1 MMITMIGMVL
11 CGGYGKRLK
20 PYTQDLPK
28 PLIEIKDDYTILDK
42 QLFDMANSGIERAIL
57 LTGYLSE
64 KIEERYENNY
74 HGIEIEYSV
83 EDKPL
88 GTLNAIKQGIALL
101 KEKDNVLLR
110 NGDVVSDINLK
121 KMIKKYEGSDFQAM
135 MFVTKMRSPYGIVEL
150 GEDHIRSFKE
160 KPLLDY
166 YINGGI
172 YILDTDIP
180 FSNFEKGE
188 IEKTVFPVLADT
200 NQLGYYKENTF
211 WMSIDT
217 TKDLEE
223 IKKEYANRTDKPWGY
238 EKVLISTENFLTKE
252 IYIKEG
258 YTTSY
263 HYHRDKEESIYMLE
277 GSCYVQFDNRKEFF
291 GRNDTMDIP
300 RGAPHKIVATE
311 NSLMH
316 SISTPF
322 IDDIIRIEDYY
333 PAR

>member
-1 MMITMIGMVL
+1 MIGMIL

-20 PYTQDLPK
+20 PYTEDIPK
-28 PLIEIKDDYTILDK
+28 PLIDIMDDYTILDR
-42 QLFDMANSGIERAIL
+42 QLYDMANSDIENVIL

-64 KIEERYENNY
+64 KIEERYGKNY
-74 HGIEIEYSV
+74 RGMEIQYSV

-88 GTLNAIKQGIALL
+88 GTLNAIKLGMDLL
-101 KEKDNVLLR
+101 KDKDTVLIR

-121 KMIKKYEGSDFQAM
+121 KMMKKYSASDFKAM

-160 KPLLDY
+160 KPLLEY

-172 YILDTDIP
+172 YLLDSEIP

-238 EKVLISTENFLTKE
+238 EKVLISTENYLTKE

-263 HYHRDKEESIYMLE
+263 HYHKEKEESIYMLE
-277 GSCYVQFDNRKEFF
+277 GSCYVQFEHKKEFF

-300 RGAPHKIVATE
+300 RGALHKIVATE

-316 SISTPF
+316 SVSTPF
-322 IDDIIRIEDYY
+322 IDDIVRVEDYY

>member
-1 MMITMIGMVL
+1 MIGMIL

-20 PYTQDLPK
+20 PYTQDIPK
-28 PLIEIKDDYTILDK
+28 PLIEIKDDYTILDR
-42 QLFDMANSGIERAIL
+42 QLYDMANSGIERVIL

-64 KIEERYENNY
+64 KIEERYENAY
-74 HGIEIEYSV
+74 KGMDIHYSV
-83 EDKPL
+83 EDRPL

-101 KEKDNVLLR
+101 NEPETILLR
-110 NGDVVSDINLK
+110 NGDVVSDTNLK
-121 KMIKKYEGSDFQAM
+121 KMIKKYDNSDFQAM

-160 KPLLDY
+160 KPLLEY

-172 YILDTDIP
+172 YILSSDIP
-180 FSNFEKGE
+180 FSDFEKGE

-200 NQLGYYKENTF
+200 NQLGYYKEDTF

-252 IYIKEG
+252 MYLKEG
-258 YTTSY
+258 FSTSY
-263 HYHRDKEESIYMLE
+263 HYHTDKEESIYMLE
-277 GSCYVQFDNRKEFF
+277 GSCYVQFEHTKEFF
-291 GRNDTMDIP
+291 GRNDTMNIP
-300 RGAPHKIVATE
+300 RGVVHKIVATE

-322 IDDIIRIEDYY
+322 TDDIVRVEDYY

>member
-1 MMITMIGMVL
+1 MIGMIL

-20 PYTQDLPK
+20 PYTQDIPK
-28 PLIEIKDDYTILDK
+28 PLIEIKDDYTILDR
-42 QLFDMANSGIERAIL
+42 QLYDMANSGIERVIL

-64 KIEERYENNY
+64 KIEQRYGSAYGGMEVQ
-74 HGIEIEYSV
+74 YSV
-83 EDKPL
+83 EDRPL
-88 GTLNAIKQGIALL
+88 GTLNAIKQGIAVL
-101 KEKDNVLLR
+101 KERETVLLR

-121 KMIKKYEGSDFQAM
+121 KMIKKHESSDFQAM

-160 KPLLDY
+160 KPLLEY

-172 YILDTDIP
+172 YILDTNIP
-180 FSNFEKGE
+180 FSDFEKGE

-200 NQLGYYKENTF
+200 NQLGYYKEDTF

-252 IYIKEG
+252 MYIKEG

-263 HYHRDKEESIYMLE
+263 HYHKDKEESIYMLE
-277 GSCYVQFDNRKEFF
+277 GSCYVQFENTKEFF
-291 GRNDTMDIP
+291 GRNDTMNIP
-300 RGAPHKIVATE
+300 RHVAHKIVATE

-322 IDDIIRIEDYY
+322 TDDIVRIEDYY

>member
-1 MMITMIGMVL
+1 MIGMIL

-20 PYTQDLPK
+20 PYTEDIPK
-28 PLIEIKDDYTILDK
+28 PLIDITDNYTILDR
-42 QLFDMANSGIERAIL
+42 QLYDMANSDIEKVIL

-64 KIEERYENNY
+64 KIEHRYRRSFR
-74 HGIEIEYSV
+74 GMEIQYSV

-88 GTLNAIKQGIALL
+88 GTLNAIKRGMDLL
-101 KEKDNVLLR
+101 HDEETVLIR

-121 KMIKKYEGSDFQAM
+121 KMMKKYDSTDFKAM

-160 KPLLDY
+160 KPLLEY

-172 YILDTDIP
+172 YLLDSDIP
-180 FSNFEKGE
+180 TGDFETGE

-238 EKVLISTENFLTKE
+238 EKILISTENYLTKE

-263 HYHRDKEESIYMLE
+263 HYHKEKEESLYMLE
-277 GSCYVQFDNRKEFF
+277 GSCYVQFEHKKEVF
-291 GRNDTMDIP
+291 GRNDTIHIP
-300 RGAPHKIVATE
+300 SGALHKIVATE

-322 IDDIIRIEDYY
+322 VDDIVRIEDYY